1 MGSSVSNL
9 KFWEE
14 KPSLFGDKEE
24 GANDSIYLSYHVFL
38 ALSILGG
45 FIALDHLYLRSP
57 VTFLAKII
65 VNVFCFGVWYWYDA
79 LQAIWNSDVIKLYGL
94 SVPLMGPK
102 GIGAGVLSKEKPSK
116 LHWNFLI
123 YSMCLLFGGVFGLD
137 SFLVGDNRSGLIR
150 LVSLI
155 SVIGVPIAIG
165 WWCYNLFWYFTDT
178 EYIINMNG
186 PYFGREGGSFA
197 SRLLGLIPA
206 FLVPIIES
214 VLGPITASIN
224 LANTTVELAKSSV
237 NELPKV
243 ASTVAGTVKGL
254 IDASQQVGAI
264 TPLST
269 LATPEALQKSSN
281 AQRSMKGGSL
291 GEDLNALPY
300 TLLGTVAF
308 ISIAGFAVTYY
319 RSKKN
324 VKPEAD
330 DSPPEPGV
338 FRKSHQEK
346 STGAA

>member
-1 MGSSVSNL
+1 MGTTVSNL

-14 KPSLFGDKEE
+14 KPSLFGDEE

-38 ALSILGG
+38 GLSLLGG
-45 FIALDHLYLRSP
+45 FLALDHLYLRSP

-65 VNVFCFGVWYWYDA
+65 VNIFCFGVWYWFDA

-94 SVPLMGPK
+94 SVPLLGPK
-102 GIGAGVLSKEKPSK
+102 GIGAGVLAKKKPSK
-116 LHWNFLI
+116 LHLNFLM
-123 YSMCLLFGGVFGLD
+123 YSMCLLFGGLFGLD

-150 LVSLI
+150 IISLI

-165 WWCYNLFWYFTDT
+165 WWCYNLFWYFIDT
-178 EYIINMNG
+178 EYVINMNG
-186 PYFGREGGSFA
+186 PYFGRESGSFA
-197 SRLLGLIPA
+197 SRLLGFIPS
-206 FLVPIIES
+206 FLVPIIEAAGEPVTATMS
-214 VLGPITASIN
+214 AIDSSAQLARATIT
-224 LANTTVELAKSSV
+224 
-237 NELPKV
+237 ELPNV
-243 ASTVAGTVKGL
+243 ANAFKGVF
-254 IDASQQVGAI
+254 DASQKAI
-264 TPLST
+264 GISPLST
-269 LATPEALQKSSN
+269 LATVPAIEAEAN
-281 AQRSMKGGSL
+281 AQRSQVKTMGGSL
-291 GEDLNALPY
+291 ADSDLNALPY

-338 FRKSHQEK
+338 FRKPHQEK

>member
-9 KFWEE
+9 KFWED
-14 KPSLFGDKEE
+14 KPSLFGNKDEP
-24 GANDSIYLSYHVFL
+24 ANDSIYLSYNVFL

-45 FIALDHLYLRSP
+45 FIGLDHLYLRSP
-57 VTFLAKII
+57 ITFLAKII

-79 LQAIWNSDVIKLYGL
+79 LQAVWNSDVIKLYGL
-94 SVPLMGPK
+94 SVPLLGPK

-123 YSMCLLFGGVFGLD
+123 YSMCLLFGGAFGLD

-178 EYIINMNG
+178 EYIINRNG

-197 SRLLGLIPA
+197 SRLLGYIPA
-206 FLVPIIES
+206 FLVPIIEA
-214 VLGPITASIN
+214 VLGPITATIN
-224 LANTTVELAKSSV
+224 LADNSVKLAQLGV

-243 ASTVAGTVKGL
+243 ATALKGL

-264 TPLST
+264 TPLAT
-269 LATPEALQKSSN
+269 LATPDALQKSSD
-281 AQRSMKGGSL
+281 AQRMAGGSL
-291 GEDLNALPY
+291 EGLNALPY

-308 ISIAGFAVTYY
+308 ISVAGFAVTYY
-319 RSKKN
+319 RSKQN
-324 VKPEAD
+324 VRPEAD

-338 FRKSHQEK
+338 LRKPHQKE